1 MDSKLEAFVRR
12 KAISLENAEYQMWK
26 LWFQWQE
33 QDMPED
39 LSISYSRVYTQ
50 KGLEQE
56 ISEMTQLMGLLD
68 EYSNRYMAGTTTFVA
83 EKFATQEQAEAR
95 AQELGGSGSHSH
107 TEEDGTTIYMP
118 FSSHADYERILEE
131 QNPGVDYE
139 EDTGFEKEIKEKLR
153 ARMKQ
158 LIDGSYSSNSL

>member
-1 MDSKLEAFVRR
+1 
-12 KAISLENAEYQMWK
+12 
-26 LWFQWQE
+26 
-33 QDMPED
+33 
-39 LSISYSRVYTQ
+39 
-50 KGLEQE
+50 
-56 ISEMTQLMGLLD
+56 
-68 EYSNRYMAGTTTFVA
+68 
-83 EKFATQEQAEAR
+83 
-95 AQELGGSGSHSH
+95 
-107 TEEDGTTIYMP
+107 MP